1 MQKLL
6 YTLEFNAV
14 ITGDCISLIGC
25 FMYCLKIRRGGNDK
39 NRSVASLSRV
49 F

>member
-6 YTLEFNAV
+6 YTLEFNAI
-14 ITGDCISLIGC
+14 ITSDCISLIGC
-25 FMYCLKIRRGGNDK
+25 FMYCLEIRRGENDK
-39 NRSVASLSRV
+39 NRGVASLSRV